1 MTATDLIRLAQELA
15 ECGGVHRLTSLINA
29 ASHVHLE
36 HERARIG
43 RLESC
48 LRAIL
53 AADERG
59 QGLPFAEAM
68 DEAARLVCWDGKP
81 RARTVEA
88 WEDGPETGVGMSDKA
103 ASGAWSPPPHWSQ
116 RGAPSRAPERDVA
129 FGRCVQN
136 AENVEESTTSCYNR
150 PVEVVEHPDG
160 SDHRQEGPRQWLK
173 EPYPSGDTIS
183 SGLPICTSMPGPMGW
198 MSASTAETQPTPSI
212 TFALSGTSRDCSTI
226 SPIMPTGFDMGSLP
240 SLVAETATADSAGS
254 SPTASA
260 KSAKSLSDGCDAST
274 SISSANTIGSQRN
287 LPNLDTVSEATSR
300 DRKPSETGSCPGST
314 SPGHGKPGCCEPATE
329 HSAPE
334 GRGALAG
341 TPDGLRE
348 VKLEPGWLGEQFK
361 AAQEVLDAL
370 PPSLREQTPARRNA
384 RAMDKCDE
392 HDFRRSNPAPLTSI
406 NGERKPLPATE
417 SDHG

>member
-1 MTATDLIRLAQELA
+1 MTATDLIRLATELA
-15 ECGGVHRLTSLINA
+15 ECGGVHRLTNLVTA
-29 ASHVHLE
+29 AIHVLRE
-36 HERARIG
+36 HDQR
-43 RLESC
+43 
-48 LRAIL
+48 
-53 AADERG
+53 
-59 QGLPFAEAM
+59 
-68 DEAARLVCWDGKP
+68 
-81 RARTVEA
+81 RTVEA
-88 WEDGPETGVGMSDKA
+88 WEDGPDVGVGMSDKVA
-103 ASGAWSPPPHWSQ
+103 RDLTLEIHDDAQRALRDRPPRYRPQ
-116 RGAPSRAPERDVA
+116 APSRAPEREEA